1 MNQQF
6 GGRAVAA
13 LCLVGALSY
22 SSAASAEPVQ
32 REFASP
38 EHAAHA
44 LLDAMK
50 AKDPAKLAAIL
61 GPNSE
66 DLINSGDNVADAE
79 AEAQFTAAYA
89 AQHKIV
95 ETSKIKAELLLGKTA
110 FPFAIPIVKSGAQWH
125 FDAAAGRD
133 EILARRIGRNEL
145 NAIEVCRT
153 YVQAQNEYAG
163 DDRLAGVSFEYAQH
177 LQSTPG
183 THDGLY
189 WSGEPQSP
197 FGPLIATARAEGYDQ
212 STADSVDHKPYHGYF
227 YKVLTQQGPAAP
239 GGAHDYLVNGHMIG
253 GFALVAFPARYDDSG
268 VMTFIVNHEGVVYQ
282 KNLGPDT
289 AKIASA
295 MTAFNPDEGWEKVQ
309 PATQ

>member
-1 MNQQF
+1 MTKQF
-6 GGRAVAA
+6 GGRVAA
-13 LCLVGALSY
+13 TLCLLGAILY
-22 SSAASAEPVQ
+22 SSTALAESDQ
-32 REFASP
+32 RAFSSP
-38 EHAAHA
+38 EQAAHA

-50 AKDPAKLAAIL
+50 AKDPAKLMAVL

-66 DLINSGDNVADAE
+66 DLINSGDKVADSE
-79 AEAQFTAAYA
+79 SEAQFATAYS

-95 ETSKIKAELLLGKTA
+95 ETSKSKAELLLGKSA
-110 FPFAIPIVKSGAQWH
+110 FPFAIPIVKSGDQWR

-153 YVQAQNEYAG
+153 YVEAQNEYAA

-189 WSGEPQSP
+189 WAGEPQSP
-197 FGPLIATARAEGYDQ
+197 FGPLIASARAEGYDQ

-227 YKVLTQQGPAAP
+227 YKVLTRQGPAAP
-239 GGAHDYLVNGHMIG
+239 GGAHDYLAGGRMIG

-268 VMTFIVNHEGVVYQ
+268 VMTFIVSHDGVVYQ
-282 KNLGPDT
+282 KNLGPET
-289 AKIASA
+289 ASVASA
-295 MTAFNPDEGWEKVQ
+295 MTVFNPDEGWEKV
-309 PATQ
+309 PASQ